1 MMKYVP
7 LHVHDHYSLLDGLSK
22 PAQVIQRCIKI
33 NVNACAITNH
43 GSIAGCVS
51 FIKAC
56 EKYCM
61 CGHKKAD
68 HKGKCSKEGCNC
80 EKFTFKVKPI
90 LGCEFYLS
98 SQPAEIK
105 DASNRKLSHLVVLAK
120 NLAGWKGLVQA
131 TSCANRPEHVYYN
144 KPRLHLEKLA
154 SFANGNWIVFSG
166 HMGSDL
172 ANCLFDD
179 IKKAYS
185 ARSIEEARQA
195 LKPNYKEIAKELAR
209 KYQKLF
215 GEENFY
221 IEIQRI
227 DQKNLFAAQLVAD
240 ILTEVSIELGIGRV
254 ATPDAH
260 YPDKEDAGDQR
271 ILLCS
276 ALETTLGAINKKIA
290 EGEDVSLG
298 AFFKSN
304 NYHIPSQQEMEA
316 LHTEEE
322 LANTVKIAEA
332 CEVYDILGKP
342 NVPSFPYLNGK
353 DSKDYLKELCEKG
366 WEKKIL
372 KKIPARKHE
381 EYRKRLEYELGVI
394 TGYQLLVDYFL
405 IVQDYMGWARAR
417 MMCGKGRGSAAG
429 SLVSY
434 LLDITDIDPIEYGLI
449 FERFYNAGRNT
460 ADRVSLPD
468 VDCDFPI
475 SKRQYVIDEKIKPTF
490 GAERVAQM
498 ITFSRMQGRGA
509 LKDVLRAHETC
520 SFEEMNRITQF
531 IPDESEIA
539 DELQIMREA
548 TGEAS
553 IVLWAL
559 QNNVDELRPWC
570 YIDKDGSL
578 QGPLARRFEQAIRLE
593 GTKRSQGKHAAGIV
607 ISAQTLAE
615 VCPMIYDKSTDQL
628 IAGMEM
634 NDLEAMGHVKFD
646 ILGVAVLDKLMGFKS
661 LMRTGKIGG

>member
-1 MMKYVP
+1 MYIP
-7 LHVHDHYSLLDGLSK
+7 LHVHSHYSLLDGLSK
-22 PAQVIQRCIKI
+22 PTQIVARAIKI
-33 NVNACAITNH
+33 GVNACAITDH
-43 GSIAGCVS
+43 GSIAGAVA
-51 FIKAC
+51 FMKAC
-56 EKYCM
+56 EKHCK
-61 CGHKKAD
+61 CGHAKTA
-68 HKGKCSKEGCNC
+68 HKGKCTKKDCAC
-80 EKFTFKVKPI
+80 EKFEFKVKPI
-90 LGCEFYLS
+90 LGCEFYLCA
-98 SQPAEIK
+98 QPAEVK
-105 DASNRKLSHLVVLAK
+105 DNTNRKLSHLVVLAK
-120 NLAGWKGLVQA
+120 NLAGWRGLVQA

-154 SFANGNWIVFSG
+154 SFANGNWIAFSG

-172 ANCLFDD
+172 ANCLFTD
-179 IKKAYS
+179 IKLAYS
-185 ARSIEEARQA
+185 ARTIDEARKA
-195 LKPNYKEIAKELAR
+195 LKPNHKQIAIELAR
-209 KYQKLF
+209 KYESLF
-215 GEENFY
+215 GKGNFY

-227 DQKNLFAAQLVAD
+227 DQKNLPAAQLVAD
-240 ILTEVSIELGIGRV
+240 ILTEVSIETGIERI

-260 YPDKEDAGDQR
+260 YPEKEDAGDQR

-276 ALETTLGAINKKIA
+276 ALETTLNTINKKIA
-290 EGEDVSLG
+290 EGEDISLG

-304 NYHIPSQQEMEA
+304 NYHIPNQQEMEV
-316 LHTEEE
+316 LHTAEE

-342 NVPSFPYLNGK
+342 SVPSFPCLNGK

-372 KKIPARKHE
+372 KKVPTRKHE

-405 IVQDYMGWARAR
+405 IVQDYMSWARAR

-429 SLVSY
+429 CLVSH

-460 ADRVSLPD
+460 AERVSLPD

-475 SKRQYVIDEKIKPTF
+475 SRRQQVIDEKIKPTY
-490 GAERVAQM
+490 GHDRVAQM
-498 ITFSRMQGRGA
+498 ITFTRMQGRGA

-531 IPDESEIA
+531 IPDEAEIS

-578 QGPLARRFEQAIRLE
+578 QGPLAKRFEQAIRLE

-607 ISAQTLAE
+607 ISAQPLAE
-615 VCPMIYDKSTDQL
+615 VCPMVYDKSTDQL

-634 NDLEAMGHVKFD
+634 GDLEAMGHVKFD
-646 ILGVAVLDKLMGFKS
+646 ILGVAVLDKLMGFQS
-661 LMRTGKIGG
+661 LMRTGKI